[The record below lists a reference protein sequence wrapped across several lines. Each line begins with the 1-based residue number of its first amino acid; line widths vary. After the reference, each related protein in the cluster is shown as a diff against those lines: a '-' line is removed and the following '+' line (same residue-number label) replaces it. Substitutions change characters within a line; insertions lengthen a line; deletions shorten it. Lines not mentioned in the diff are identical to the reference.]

1 MERKLE
7 SYRTPQWQRLTQRFV
22 SVGVNGGAERRVE
35 GGRKDEPRSAWT
47 RELGREQ
54 IRVRESQVEELLE
67 EGELPGFLASDV
79 RLWGGKSW
87 A

>member
-1 MERKLE
+1 M
-7 SYRTPQWQRLTQRFV
+7 
-22 SVGVNGGAERRVE
+22 GERRVE
-35 GGRKDEPRSAWT
+35 GGRKDVPRSAWT
-47 RELGREQ
+47 RGLGREQ

>member
-1 MERKLE
+1 M
-7 SYRTPQWQRLTQRFV
+7 
-22 SVGVNGGAERRVE
+22 E
-35 GGRKDEPRSAWT
+35 GGRKDVPWSAWT
-47 RELGREQ
+47 RGLGREQ